1 MPEVIDLVSSSPPNV
16 PSSPTTSPPDKPP
29 HALADVVDSFHGST
43 SLDAFSEFDIES
55 EHSAKRRC
63 IAPAFTTTTRTTSG
77 PSRLDTSDQDSLP
90 EINTLTSE
98 AHLQTQLPPATTWDV
113 DDQITFSSSAPEP
126 RDANRASNLSGLKS
140 VPNRLQR
147 YAQDD
152 LDIENLGLI
161 LSSSPRPT
169 YSFRTEQLLAAM
181 SQDTGKRSNLK
192 AHASKIEKP
201 RVPRVPSKAK
211 QTDQPLDD
219 IIFSSQVRTTTK
231 PTKSST
237 EPEKEQKAA
246 SRAAAKATRDAEKE
260 AEKDRKRLEREQKSK
275 DKQKAADLA
284 EVNKSRIDKKD
295 SATEMILDVTSSLQ
309 GTSIGNQIEEYM
321 KLAKIEINYIEDEAD
336 LSHNPAEQLPHG
348 HIIKWRRKV
357 VSRYNDEDGQWEPAS
372 QSRTVNEGH
381 FLVHISASDLAELL
395 ASPKSASPG
404 SPQPTVEE
412 MKANLDAHVTSLR
425 ALGGP
430 DCIPVY
436 LIEGLTSWL
445 KKNVNAKNREY
456 TAAVR
461 AQMVELDADNTTM
474 VPTGSQVRPKKSKKP
489 TAPSRD
495 LSFITTDLLEDM
507 LLHLQLAHQP
517 ILVQHTTSASNSAAQ
532 ISALTQNLSTRP
544 YRLAQVD
551 FNLKNASFCMD
562 RGQVRTGE
570 NSRETFAKM
579 LQEVQRV
586 TPSMA
591 YGILDKYTSV
601 RDLAV
606 GFEKHGNLL
615 LQDLRKSANK
625 DGAWNDRKLGPMA
638 SKRLYKVFMGRDPS
652 ATDGMS

>member
-1 MPEVIDLVSSSPPNV
+1 MPEIIELISSSPPI
-16 PSSPTTSPPDKPP
+16 PSSRVTIPPPTKRLGASP
-29 HALADVVDSFHGST
+29 DVVDT
-43 SLDAFSEFDIES
+43 LPEAISLEIFSDSDIES
-55 EHSAKRRC
+55 ERSAKRRR
-63 IAPAFTTTTRTTSG
+63 ITPTFTTTQGTLPGS
-77 PSRLDTSDQDSLP
+77 SKLDLSDRDELP
-90 EINTLTSE
+90 EIHTLIAE
-98 AHLQTQLPPATTWDV
+98 APPQIQRPAATIWDD

-126 RDANRASNLSGLKS
+126 RGVNALEPTCVA
-140 VPNRLQR
+140 NRLQR

-152 LDIENLGLI
+152 SNLARSGAI

-169 YSFRTEQLLAAM
+169 YSTRTEQLLATM
-181 SQDTGKRSNLK
+181 KRDTGKKSNLK
-192 AHASKIEKP
+192 AHAGRIENP
-201 RVPRVPSKAK
+201 RASGKVK
-211 QTDQPLDD
+211 QVEQPLDD
-219 IIFSSQVRTTTK
+219 IICSSSQIWTTTK
-231 PTKSST
+231 SIKPLTESS
-237 EPEKEQKAA
+237 KEEKAA
-246 SRAAAKATRDAEKE
+246 SRAAAKATKDAEKE
-260 AEKDRKRLEREQKSK
+260 AEKERKRLEREQKSK
-275 DKQKAADLA
+275 EKQRAADLA

-295 SATEMILDVTSSLQ
+295 SAAEMIVDVACSLR
-309 GTSIGNQIEEYM
+309 GTSIGNQIEHYM
-321 KLAKIEINYIEDEAD
+321 KQANIELNYIEDEVD
-336 LSHNPAEQLPHG
+336 LLHNSTKYRPQG
-348 HIIKWRRKV
+348 RIIKWRRKV

-372 QSRTVNEGH
+372 QSRTIDEGH
-381 FLVHISASDLAELL
+381 LLVHISGSDLATLL
-395 ASPKSASPG
+395 ASPASASSG
-404 SPQPTVEE
+404 SEQPTVEE
-412 MKANLDAHVTSLR
+412 MKANLDAHV
-425 ALGGP
+425 ALIRGMGGP
-430 DCIPVY
+430 DCIPIY
-436 LIEGLTSWL
+436 LIEGMTTWL
-445 KKNVNAKNREY
+445 KRNINAKNREY

-461 AQMVELDADNTTM
+461 AQMVDVDGDNTTS
-474 VPTGSQVRPKKSKKP
+474 VPTGSQARSRKSKKS
-489 TAPSRD
+489 AASSID
-495 LSFITTDLLEDM
+495 LSFITADILEDM

-562 RGQVRTGE
+562 RGQVRTGD

-591 YGILDKYTSV
+591 YGILDKYSSV

-638 SKRLYKVFMGRDPS
+638 SRRLYKVFMGRDPT